1 MNIIC
6 SNITQIDSYAEIFD
20 FNSKFG
26 KDRDDPCEID
36 SAVHSNGFLYR
47 NMK

>member
-6 SNITQIDSYAEIFD
+6 SNITQMDSCVKILD
-20 FNSKFG
+20 LNNKFG

-36 SAVHSNGFLYR
+36 STMESNGFLCT
-47 NMK
+47 NMN